1 MKKVTDNRKLKGVK
15 IAPQK
20 VELTTVKVPR
30 YMHFGGHK
38 IHTPKQIVLMGYEGY
53 LVFGDVEVKNVKIE
67 KQYLDAAKAKD
78 ELILLFKTN
87 KKDAGNCMAWTEKI
101 PVVLSYRNMRL
112 AAAINLEAISKQNGV
127 EHQTAQDFM
136 RSELG
141 SELVGKELEIAYLSS
156 RNTDLIIKDITRLVS
171 VTHEKT
177 TNVGTI
183 RVSRKNQKGS
193 STSDKQARK

>member
-1 MKKVTDNRKLKGVK
+1 MKKVADNRKPKCVK
-15 IAPQK
+15 IASQK

-30 YMHFGGHK
+30 YMHFGGYK
-38 IHTPKQIVLMGYEGY
+38 IHTPKQIILKGYEGY

-67 KQYLDAAKAKD
+67 KQYLDAAKEKD
-78 ELILLFKTN
+78 EFILLFKTN
-87 KKDAGNCMAWTEKI
+87 KKDAGRCMAWTEKI
-101 PVVLSYRNMRL
+101 ETVISYRKMRL
-112 AAAINLEAISKQNGV
+112 AAAINLEVISSLNKS
-127 EHQTAQDFM
+127 EHQTAEQFM
-136 RSELG
+136 QSELG
-141 SELVGKELEIAYLSS
+141 SQLVGKELEIAYLSS

-193 STSDKQARK
+193 YTSDK